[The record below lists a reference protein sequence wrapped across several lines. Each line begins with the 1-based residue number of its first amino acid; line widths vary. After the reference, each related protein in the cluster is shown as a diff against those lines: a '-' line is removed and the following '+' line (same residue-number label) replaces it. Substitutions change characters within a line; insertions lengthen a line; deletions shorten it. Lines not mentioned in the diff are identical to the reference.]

1 MPSVWSHLQAC
12 NSGLTEVL
20 AFNMWDN
27 AEYWDNTERIMEWL
41 RLLGASGRHIENLFT
56 TFAFSV
62 VNLI

>member
-12 NSGLTEVL
+12 NSGLPEVL
-20 AFNMWDN
+20 AFNLWDN
-27 AEYWDNTERIMEWL
+27 ADFQRIMEWL

-62 VNLI
+62 VKLI